1 MVDDTKNPS
10 MVPVARGAKP
20 SKSITEGMNVEP
32 FHRRLA
38 ELYAKYDGKI
48 YKIPIK
54 EIEEPL
60 KAHYHWAMELSRLE
74 MLAQAAQM
82 VKDEKWLK
90 DICKQIDRHLSN
102 TTGGNVL

>member
-1 MVDDTKNPS
+1 
-10 MVPVARGAKP
+10 
-20 SKSITEGMNVEP
+20 VEP

-38 ELYAKYDGKI
+38 ELYFKYENRFDQMKPVEQLEFHESV
-48 YKIPIK
+48 KRH
-54 EIEEPL
+54 
-60 KAHYHWAMELSRLE
+60 AFWARRLSKLE
-74 MLAQAAQM
+74 ALAQAAEA